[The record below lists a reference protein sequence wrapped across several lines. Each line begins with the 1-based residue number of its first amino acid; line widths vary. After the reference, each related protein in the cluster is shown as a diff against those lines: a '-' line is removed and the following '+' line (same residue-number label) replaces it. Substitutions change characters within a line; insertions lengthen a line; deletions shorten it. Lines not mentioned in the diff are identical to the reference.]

1 MLRRLVALAATAV
14 AALALAGSANPLI
27 GGTPTGA
34 SQHGN
39 VGAFGAVVNG
49 TFFEICTGTV
59 IPPGVVLTAGH
70 CTAFFEELENRAV
83 NPLDVFFTLDPT
95 PTASSTLLHAIGFFT
110 HPDFVNELRG
120 NSKCGLLGQCTTDV
134 GLVELA
140 SAPDVAAGTLAPQGY
155 VDGLQLK
162 TQLFTIV
169 GYGVEGFANAN
180 IPLGSTGG
188 TRKFGTFRAIP
199 GQDVTGDS
207 FLKLSGRHFDTG
219 TCFGDSGGPVFA
231 NGLIVGVVS
240 FGQSIVC
247 ASPGYNTRVDVA
259 SVSSWIAETVAEINT
274 G

>member
-1 MLRRLVALAATAV
+1 MHDRRRPRRAGVSPKCRGGDALT
-14 AALALAGSANPLI
+14 
-27 GGTPTGA
+27 
-34 SQHGN
+34 
-39 VGAFGAVVNG
+39 
-49 TFFEICTGTV
+49 
-59 IPPGVVLTAGH
+59 PGVRRRPQ
-70 CTAFFEELENRAV
+70 LE
-83 NPLDVFFTLDPT
+83 
-95 PTASSTLLHAIGFFT
+95 
-110 HPDFVNELRG
+110 
-120 NSKCGLLGQCTTDV
+120 
-134 GLVELA
+134 
-140 SAPDVAAGTLAPQGY
+140 
-155 VDGLQLK
+155 

-169 GYGVEGFANAN
+169 GYGVEVFANAN

-259 SVSSWIAETVAEINT
+259 SVSSWIAETIAEINT